1 MGVGFCPPL
10 SFLKTSA
17 MYGILAFSTAE
28 TYATSITDAEVKA
41 WLKVD
46 HSDEDSLISALRD
59 AACEQVEAHTGR
71 KFRNGLFTVVASD
84 FRHLQRLPLGN
95 LTGTPSITYKLE
107 NDATSYTLA
116 STEYTTAEI
125 AGVWYTRFRNSLPT
139 VDPYNPQAVV
149 LSCQGGVTATSMPED
164 VRTAAMMLVGH
175 WFENRSAVHIG
186 SSIQELPLAVNAL
199 LAKYRVQ

>member
-84 FRHLQRLPLGN
+84 FMHVQRLPLGN
-95 LTGTPSITYKLE
+95 LTGTPAITYKLE

-116 STEYTTAEI
+116 CTDYTTAEI
-125 AGVWYTRFRNSLPT
+125 ADGWYTRF
-139 VDPYNPQAVV
+139 
-149 LSCQGGVTATSMPED
+149 
-164 VRTAAMMLVGH
+164 
-175 WFENRSAVHIG
+175 
-186 SSIQELPLAVNAL
+186 
-199 LAKYRVQ
+199 